1 MPGALRFIFILSLAV
16 WLGMLI
22 FFTFFAA
29 PSIFKVLDREVAGR
43 VIGDIF
49 SKYWAIGYVAGLLSL
64 SSLLGISYIEK
75 SFPAA
80 LIILLTVMTGVT
92 FYSGLAVAPVA
103 RRLKAEIH
111 SPQAEPARKEAL
123 ERDFRKVHAKSAVL
137 NLVVISSGLAVVYLV
152 SRNFRI

>member
-1 MPGALRFIFILSLAV
+1 MLSVLRFAFLLGLAA

-29 PSIFKVLDREVAGR
+29 PSIFKVLPRELAGQ

-49 SKYWAIGYVAGLLSL
+49 SKYWMIGYVAGLLSL
-64 SSLLGISYIEK
+64 SSLLGISFIEK

-80 LIILLTVMTGVT
+80 LVILLTVMTGVT

-103 RRLKAEIH
+103 RQLKAERH
-111 SPQAEPARKEAL
+111 SENEPAKKEAL
-123 ERDFRKVHAKSAVL
+123 EKSFRRVHAKSAVL
-137 NLVVISSGLAVVYLV
+137 NLVVISSGVAALYLV
-152 SRNFRI
+152 SRNVRL

>member
-1 MPGALRFIFILSLAV
+1 MLNVLRFTLLLALAA

-29 PSIFKVLDREVAGR
+29 PSIFKVLPRELAGQ

-49 SKYWAIGYVAGLLSL
+49 SKYWMIGYVAGLLSL
-64 SSLLGISYIEK
+64 SSLLGISFIEN

-80 LIILLTVMTGVT
+80 LIILLTVMTGIT

-103 RRLKAEIH
+103 HRLKVEIH
-111 SPQAEPARKEAL
+111 SEVEPAKKEAL
-123 ERDFRKVHAKSAVL
+123 EKGFRRVHARSAVL
-137 NLVVISSGLAVVYLV
+137 NLVVISSGLAALYLV
-152 SRNFRI
+152 SRSFRL